1 MKAMILSAGVGSR
14 LFPLTDKL
22 PKPMLPLANKPALEY
37 LVDLCAKNE
46 IKDIRMNLH
55 YLPEEIDTYFQDGK
69 KWNVNISYS
78 LEKNLLGTAGAVKRS
93 ENYLDDTFVVLSGD
107 GFTNINLSAMLH
119 FHKKSGAKVTIAVK
133 KVEDPSK
140 FGVVVSDAEGRIQ
153 EFQEKPQKEE
163 AKSDLV
169 NLGIYIIEPEI
180 LKLIPKNE
188 SYDFGYQLFP
198 KLLEMQIPFFSFETN
213 EYWTDI
219 GDIQEYWKLNLN
231 LVSNRVKGFT
241 NRGYKKHTKGIL
253 IGEGS
258 KISKP
263 SLNNSNGPLVIGKN
277 CRIEDDVTISGP
289 VVIGDNVTVEKGSV
303 IMDSVILSNTHVGKN
318 VYVANSVTSENYT
331 MSIPHNFGMV
341 IDDEKMFRTVS
352 NETRGQK
359 LSRMFIRLFD
369 RAVALAALTALSPLF
384 LIIAIL
390 IKLDSKGPVFYRSKR
405 IVSPTIKKSGKNWNF
420 FRGEKGLGYTVFR
433 TMYAEADKR
442 IGNLKNK
449 YEGGPFVKVENDP
462 RVTKIGR
469 ILRKTSIDE
478 LPLFINVLKG
488 DMSLVGI
495 WALPTYEAESLLVN
509 GLKTS
514 IGSEE
519 IDFTEM
525 AQVRFNGRA
534 GLAGYWQSRGR
545 SQLSAEE
552 RALHDSFQAVQYRFG
567 RKYKSALGEYSKHL
581 SIKGYFGMIH
591 ETFLS
596 VIKRTG
602 AI

>member
-198 KLLEMQIPFFSFETN
+198 
-213 EYWTDI
+213 
-219 GDIQEYWKLNLN
+219 
-231 LVSNRVKGFT
+231 
-241 NRGYKKHTKGIL
+241 
-253 IGEGS
+253 
-258 KISKP
+258 
-263 SLNNSNGPLVIGKN
+263 
-277 CRIEDDVTISGP
+277 
-289 VVIGDNVTVEKGSV
+289 
-303 IMDSVILSNTHVGKN
+303 
-318 VYVANSVTSENYT
+318 
-331 MSIPHNFGMV
+331 
-341 IDDEKMFRTVS
+341 
-352 NETRGQK
+352 
-359 LSRMFIRLFD
+359 
-369 RAVALAALTALSPLF
+369 
-384 LIIAIL
+384 
-390 IKLDSKGPVFYRSKR
+390 
-405 IVSPTIKKSGKNWNF
+405 
-420 FRGEKGLGYTVFR
+420 
-433 TMYAEADKR
+433 
-442 IGNLKNK
+442 
-449 YEGGPFVKVENDP
+449 
-462 RVTKIGR
+462 
-469 ILRKTSIDE
+469 
-478 LPLFINVLKG
+478 
-488 DMSLVGI
+488 
-495 WALPTYEAESLLVN
+495 
-509 GLKTS
+509 
-514 IGSEE
+514 
-519 IDFTEM
+519 
-525 AQVRFNGRA
+525 
-534 GLAGYWQSRGR
+534 
-545 SQLSAEE
+545 
-552 RALHDSFQAVQYRFG
+552 
-567 RKYKSALGEYSKHL
+567 
-581 SIKGYFGMIH
+581 
-591 ETFLS
+591 
-596 VIKRTG
+596 
-602 AI
+602 